1 MGTDKNIKL
10 HIVTDI
16 KRVICTKMFTVQSKL
31 FVIGLLLLLV
41 EDGENLCRDKLEEA
55 PWVLQ
60 QFRVCFGAK
69 DSNFGKFYVNQ
80 NGALYALKLVYHSG
94 NVSCYVPDPTLASH
108 WGCKH
113 TYVAS
118 LVGVFVTDESNQIIF
133 PKSFGNSTDTF
144 YKMPGYNGM
153 SNKLAFVDFSTPM
166 YASRG
171 QELRIWYGEDLSD
184 TFDHDN
190 GGMTCADVYAKFA

>member
-1 MGTDKNIKL
+1 MGQIKNIKL

-94 NVSCYVPDPTLASH
+94 NVSCYVPDPTLLLIGVVSILMSPR
-108 WGCKH
+108 W
-113 TYVAS
+113 
-118 LVGVFVTDESNQIIF
+118 LVFLSPMNQI
-133 PKSFGNSTDTF
+133 
-144 YKMPGYNGM
+144 
-153 SNKLAFVDFSTPM
+153 KL
-166 YASRG
+166 YSRNHS
-171 QELRIWYGEDLSD
+171 EILRIHSTKCLATTG
-184 TFDHDN
+184 
-190 GGMTCADVYAKFA
+190 